1 MLTRTILVS
10 MVLMTHFLGA
20 QVQGG
25 QNQNSN
31 SAAQQQEPTTI
42 QKDTIAVDELE
53 IREEKA
59 VSGRKKLKASSYE
72 RSAAPQIESAVT
84 GTETVVMDA
93 SAGFEQS
100 KNMSTQQRVQRTP
113 TSAQQKAMDEAVS
126 SLEKSAP
133 NSFEYH
139 YYKYVAG
146 NYDVSLIDH
155 LNKAEALRPNNTDV
169 QVQKVA
175 YHHIK
180 KEKIKTKEY
189 LNKLVSSKRLDDK
202 LKYYAEDLLL
212 SVPKNGTLLTHGF
225 DDTYSVL
232 YTQLK
237 FNVRSDVRVISLD
250 MMQSELYR
258 NTLKSEGYSI
268 PSRKTVDVTFFKEF
282 LAKNESRSVA
292 ISLTTPKEY
301 FKPIQGNLYLTG
313 LVFEYHS
320 ADYDNLHRNQT
331 LWDKKLKKY
340 PVENATDD
348 KMKELSS
355 NYLPMLLVLYKHY
368 KANGE
373 AAKLEEVEDAL
384 SKVSVQCGK
393 YETVKRLKDSY

>member
-1 MLTRTILVS
+1 MLTRFIV
-10 MVLMTHFLGA
+10 VGFLSLCGFLNA

-25 QNQNSN
+25 QNQISN
-31 SAAQQQEPTTI
+31 SATPQQEPSIQADTVVLDEMHIESESETT
-42 QKDTIAVDELE
+42 
-53 IREEKA
+53 
-59 VSGRKKLKASSYE
+59 GRKKMKASSYE
-72 RSAAPQIESAVT
+72 RSAPSSKEVSVAKDMEVKN
-84 GTETVVMDA
+84 A
-93 SAGFEQS
+93 SAGFLYN
-100 KNMSTQQRVQRTP
+100 KNMSANQRVQRTP
-113 TSAQQKAMDEAVS
+113 TKTQQQAMDDAVS
-126 SLEKSAP
+126 SLEKTAP

-146 NYDVSLIDH
+146 NYDVSLIGH
-155 LNKAEALRPNNTDV
+155 LDKAESIRPNNTDV
-169 QVQKVA
+169 QVQKTA
-175 YHHIK
+175 YYHITK
-180 KEKIKTKEY
+180 NDSKTKEY
-189 LNKLVSSKRLDDK
+189 LSKLVSSKRLDDD

-237 FNVRSDVRVISLD
+237 FNVRRDVRVISLD
-250 MMQSELYR
+250 MLQSEEYR
-258 NTLKSEGYSI
+258 SNLKKEGFNL
-268 PSRKTVDVTFFKEF
+268 PQRTTVDISFFKEF
-282 LAKNESRSVA
+282 VSQNEGKSIA

-320 ADYDNLHRNQT
+320 GDYDNVHRNES

-340 PVENATDD
+340 PVDNAVND
-348 KMKELSS
+348 KMKNLSS

-368 KANGE
+368 KESGIQD
-373 AAKLEEVEDAL
+373 KLEGVENAMT
-384 SKVSVQCGK
+384 KVSVQCGK